1 MRNRFTTMTA
11 ILIILLFPL
20 LTSRG
25 YAQGDKDKFKAR
37 YENAVGS
44 KEFDQLA
51 NLGVIR
57 PNRVR
62 AAVGFKL

>member
-1 MRNRFTTMTA
+1 MCQ
-11 ILIILLFPL
+11 LIDAERVAL
-20 LTSRG
+20 
-25 YAQGDKDKFKAR
+25 
-37 YENAVGS
+37 GS
-44 KEFDQLA
+44 KEFEQLA